1 MPLEVKLMSRLEVIE
16 GTWEELT
23 ARAEEFKGRKLRL
36 IVLPTEAENYTTI
49 PGEAEL
55 RQTAGR
61 LFLEA
66 DLLEREPGKLS
77 LDSYKTAFGKALAE
91 KYRKMGLKV

>member
-1 MPLEVKLMSRLEVIE
+1 MSRLEVIE

-49 PGEAEL
+49 PGEVEL
-55 RQTAGR
+55 RQTAAR
-61 LFLEA
+61 LLLEA
-66 DLLEREPGKLS
+66 DRLEREPGKPS
-77 LDSYKTAFGKALAE
+77 QDSYKNAFGKALAE

>member
-36 IVLPTEAENYTTI
+36 IVLPTEAENTTTI

-61 LFLEA
+61 LLLEA
-66 DLLEREPGKLS
+66 DRLEREPGKPRQ
-77 LDSYKTAFGKALAE
+77 DSYKTAFGKALAE

>member
-1 MPLEVKLMSRLEVIE
+1 MPPKVKLMGYLEVIE

-36 IVLPTEAENYTTI
+36 IVLPMEAENNKTI
-49 PGEAEL
+49 PGEAVL
-55 RQTAGR
+55 HQAADW
-61 LFLEA
+61 LFAEA
-66 DLLEREPGKLS
+66 DRLDRESGKS
-77 LDSYKTAFGKALAE
+77 SQDSYENAFGKAVAE